1 VLVPIGEDNVG
12 EYAREQLEAA
22 RRDPRLGRGNE
33 AMVADYW
40 AAVEEVERTRM
51 MGILG
56 LHELRRAY
64 EREAKDFDATG
75 GDRRREHEVQV
86 YWQRAE
92 LARAEIENNHP
103 ALNAHA
109 LIGLNS
115 ALDALVEQFTPAIQD
130 LSFRVIV
137 DAGLKRAEEVIPGAA
152 ERLAPEEREELFKN
166 IRDEIDLPKLKRLSG
181 SGITRYEERL
191 EQVGLRAPEDRPIP
205 ADLDQALTEVGAIR
219 DVLIHR
225 AARVDERAKT
235 QAPTLPY
242 EEGELVRLSDENYRT
257 YSAAIR
263 CYGHEVVYRS
273 FRKWPEVS
281 DQEDGPDL
289 DNWRGSHL
297 AGA

>member
-1 VLVPIGEDNVG
+1 MPIGEDDVG

-22 RRDPRLGRGNE
+22 RRDPRLGRGYG

-56 LHELRRAY
+56 LHEIQRAY
-64 EREAKDFDATG
+64 EREKKHFDETG
-75 GDRRREHEVQV
+75 GDRQREHEVQV

-92 LARAEIENNHP
+92 LARAEIENSHP
-103 ALNAHA
+103 ALNAQA

-115 ALDALVEQFTPAIQD
+115 ALDALVEQFAPAILD
-130 LSFRVIV
+130 LSFRAIA
-137 DAGLKRAEEVIPGAA
+137 DAGLKRIEEVMPGTAGKIS
-152 ERLAPEEREELFKN
+152 PEERPKVLEAILGK
-166 IRDEIDLPKLKRLSG
+166 IDLPKLKHLSG
-181 SGITRYEERL
+181 SGIARYEARL

-219 DVLIHR
+219 DILIHR
-225 AARVDERAKT
+225 AARVDERAKA

-242 EEGELVRLSDENYRT
+242 EQGELVRLSDENYRT

-273 FRKWPEVS
+273 FRRWPEVS

-289 DNWRGSHL
+289 ANWREYHL